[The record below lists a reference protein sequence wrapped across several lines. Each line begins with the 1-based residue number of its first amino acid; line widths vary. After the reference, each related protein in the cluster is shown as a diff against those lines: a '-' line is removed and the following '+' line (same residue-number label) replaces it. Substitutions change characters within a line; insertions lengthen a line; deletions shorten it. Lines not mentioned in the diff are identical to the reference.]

1 VVQSYAALQAVEAQL
16 AAFQRTVQGQREGM
30 RLQRLRS
37 SAGELSELDLR
48 QLEAELAANEGQL
61 LRLQRARGET
71 ARALAQLLGRS
82 PRAVWD
88 AAITPAAQPLAV
100 AEGVPAGLPSSLLQQ
115 RPDVAAAEARLRAA
129 GARVDVARAAYL
141 PGVALSASLGK
152 ASRELGD
159 LLDARSTVWSIVA
172 SLTQP
177 IWNAGRLDATRD
189 TVLAQQRQAEL
200 DYRDA
205 VANAFREV
213 RDALDA
219 AAETSG
225 SLALAQQRARAL
237 AEAARLTQ
245 LVARHPHQLFAR
257 VMPARTRRSPSSR
270 ISVMPPAI
278 AAARMSASEAGVV
291 DLRADRVI
299 GHQQFVDA
307 GAALVAGVAAFARS
321 PHRGSGAQLAH
332 QPLGQHAQQR
342 GTEQER
348 LHAHVGQ
355 ARDGAGGV
363 VGVQRGQHQVAG
375 QRGLDG
381 DLRGFEIA
389 DLADHDHVRV
399 LAQDGAQRLGKTE
412 VDLGIDLR
420 LADAGQLVL
429 DRVFHRHDVAA
440 VLASSR
446 LSAAYSVVVLPEPVG
461 PVTRMMPCGWAI
473 SCSKRCSVSPCMPTA
488 SRLSL
493 LSLLSSRR
501 STARSPW
508 ALGSVLTRTS
518 TARVPMRR
526 LMRPSCGRRF
536 SADVELGHDLQA
548 RDQRRVQRAVGL
560 HHFAQRAVDPEAHA
574 GVALVGLDV
583 DVAGAV
589 ARGLRQQALSM
600 RMMGASSA
608 GFQQVF
614 DRGQLLHHA
623 RQVGVVRP
631 R

>member
-1 VVQSYAALQAVEAQL
+1 MMAKLHTLTPLLLALALAGCATAPASSPSPVVDLPAATASTTQTVAADWWKLYRDPQLDALVAEALQNNTDLARALARIDEARASLRLAQADSAPVVSAGLGATRQRSSETGAQPVGPSPVTTDIRATLNVSYEVDLWGRLAAGSRAAREGLAATVYTRDALHTTLAAQVVQSYAALQAVEAQL

-88 AAITPAAQPLAV
+88 ATITPAAQPLAV

-245 LVARHPHQLFAR
+245 LRVNGGVANQLE
-257 VMPARTRRSPSSR
+257 
-270 ISVMPPAI
+270 AI
-278 AAARMSASEAGVV
+278 EAE
-291 DLRADRVI
+291 R
-299 GHQQFVDA
+299 
-307 GAALVAGVAAFARS
+307 AALAAQS
-321 PHRGSGAQLAH
+321 Q
-332 QPLGQHAQQR
+332 
-342 GTEQER
+342 
-348 LHAHVGQ
+348 
-355 ARDGAGGV
+355 
-363 VGVQRGQHQVAG
+363 
-375 QRGLDG
+375 
-381 DLRGFEIA
+381 
-389 DLADHDHVRV
+389 
-399 LAQDGAQRLGKTE
+399 
-412 VDLGIDLR
+412 
-420 LADAGQLVL
+420 LADAQRALAVAQAG
-429 DRVFHRHDVAA
+429 VFRA
-440 VLASSR
+440 L
-446 LSAAYSVVVLPEPVG
+446 G
-461 PVTRMMPCGWAI
+461 GGWA
-473 SCSKRCSVSPCMPTA
+473 PGT
-488 SRLSL
+488 
-493 LSLLSSRR
+493 
-501 STARSPW
+501 
-508 ALGSVLTRTS
+508 
-518 TARVPMRR
+518 
-526 LMRPSCGRRF
+526 
-536 SADVELGHDLQA
+536 LQK
-548 RDQRRVQRAVGL
+548 
-560 HHFAQRAVDPEAHA
+560 
-574 GVALVGLDV
+574 
-583 DVAGAV
+583 
-589 ARGLRQQALSM
+589 
-600 RMMGASSA
+600 
-608 GFQQVF
+608 
-614 DRGQLLHHA
+614 
-623 RQVGVVRP
+623 
-631 R
+631 

>member
-1 VVQSYAALQAVEAQL
+1 MMAKLHTLTPLLLALALAGCATAPGSSPSPVVDLPVATASTTQTVAADWWKLYRDPQLDALVAEALQNNTDLARALARIDEARASLRLAQADSAPVVSAGLGATRQRSSETGAQPVGPSPVTTDIRATLNVSYEVDLWGRLAAGSRAAREGLAATVYTRDALHTTLAAQVVQSYAALQAVEAQL

-245 LVARHPHQLFAR
+245 LRVNGGVANQLE
-257 VMPARTRRSPSSR
+257 
-270 ISVMPPAI
+270 AI
-278 AAARMSASEAGVV
+278 EAE
-291 DLRADRVI
+291 R
-299 GHQQFVDA
+299 
-307 GAALVAGVAAFARS
+307 AALAAQS
-321 PHRGSGAQLAH
+321 Q
-332 QPLGQHAQQR
+332 
-342 GTEQER
+342 
-348 LHAHVGQ
+348 
-355 ARDGAGGV
+355 
-363 VGVQRGQHQVAG
+363 
-375 QRGLDG
+375 
-381 DLRGFEIA
+381 
-389 DLADHDHVRV
+389 
-399 LAQDGAQRLGKTE
+399 
-412 VDLGIDLR
+412 
-420 LADAGQLVL
+420 LADAQRALAVAQAG
-429 DRVFHRHDVAA
+429 VFRA
-440 VLASSR
+440 L
-446 LSAAYSVVVLPEPVG
+446 G
-461 PVTRMMPCGWAI
+461 GGWA
-473 SCSKRCSVSPCMPTA
+473 PGM
-488 SRLSL
+488 
-493 LSLLSSRR
+493 
-501 STARSPW
+501 
-508 ALGSVLTRTS
+508 
-518 TARVPMRR
+518 
-526 LMRPSCGRRF
+526 
-536 SADVELGHDLQA
+536 LQK
-548 RDQRRVQRAVGL
+548 
-560 HHFAQRAVDPEAHA
+560 
-574 GVALVGLDV
+574 
-583 DVAGAV
+583 
-589 ARGLRQQALSM
+589 
-600 RMMGASSA
+600 
-608 GFQQVF
+608 
-614 DRGQLLHHA
+614 
-623 RQVGVVRP
+623 
-631 R
+631 